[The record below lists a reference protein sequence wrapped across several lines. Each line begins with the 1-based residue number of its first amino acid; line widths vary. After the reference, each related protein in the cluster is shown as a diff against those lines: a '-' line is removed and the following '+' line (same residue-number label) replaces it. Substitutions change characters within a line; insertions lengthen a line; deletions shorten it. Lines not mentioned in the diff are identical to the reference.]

1 MPNLLKKIFGGIYFA
16 CTKLYTVA
24 YMEFPVDQII
34 GKSSD
39 ARIQRVG
46 RVDFK
51 PTWNSGVQLTLL
63 QPQQE
68 DYAHHIT
75 VCPSGFENLT
85 ASLKDGLCCQSSRK
99 AATEYELRNHSTIM

>member
-39 ARIQRVG
+39 AK
-46 RVDFK
+46 F
-51 PTWNSGVQLTLL
+51 SGWA
-63 QPQQE
+63 E
-68 DYAHHIT
+68 
-75 VCPSGFENLT
+75 
-85 ASLKDGLCCQSSRK
+85 
-99 AATEYELRNHSTIM
+99 